1 MSLLPDPKPGFN
13 HSHSAAMTARVM
25 FFKSFAGPSGIDDDH
40 QIQGSGEDQ
49 SHAHAGNQ
57 IAQHDR
63 ENAAHDHRQSDDQGQ
78 NLGLWPPDICVLI
91 RFHQS
96 DLDTGSTPYVRW

>member
-13 HSHSAAMTARVM
+13 HSHPAAMTTRMV
-25 FFKSFAGPSGIDDDH
+25 FFKPFAGPSGIDDHH
-40 QIQGSGEDQ
+40 QIQGSGKGQ
-49 SHAHAGNQ
+49 THAHARNK
-57 IAQHDR
+57 IAEHDR
-63 ENAAHDHRQSDDQGQ
+63 KDAAHDHRQSDDQGQ

-96 DLDTGSTPYVRW
+96 DLDTRSKPCVL